1 MCSMHLACEPGSG
14 HHDPMAPS
22 PHVPVL
28 QRPSPRGRLTAA
40 LIAVLLGWLAASPA
54 ADAQS
59 KGAQYG
65 FVIANL
71 QSAEG
76 VPDDVAAAVRARL
89 IAAIDA
95 HERLVATL
103 PEGAPDPAAEPD
115 KFAAY
120 MKKRKITPYRV
131 TVEIT
136 EYHKEAGD
144 GPRGQRLSASVAL
157 RMFGETM
164 PVRVMAFSAAGGA
177 TVKLDVGKTVR
188 PRDVEI
194 ANRDAIAQAVDDA
207 LAESVQRLDE
217 KQKKARGAK
226 KKQ

>member
-1 MCSMHLACEPGSG
+1 MPVSPGFR
-14 HHDPMAPS
+14 A
-22 PHVPVL
+22 PVL
-28 QRPSPRGRLTAA
+28 RKPRARGGLMLGLLT
-40 LIAVLLGWLAASPA
+40 VLLGWLAASPA
-54 ADAQS
+54 HAQA

-65 FVIANL
+65 FVIANV
-71 QSAEG
+71 QPAEG

-89 IAAIDA
+89 TTAIDD

-103 PEGAPDPAAEPD
+103 PPDAPDPTGEPD

-136 EYHKEAGD
+136 EYDKEVND

-164 PVRVMAFSAAGGA
+164 PVRVMAFSTAGGA

-207 LAESVQRLDE
+207 LAQSVQRLDE
-217 KQKKARGAK
+217 KQKKGRGAK
-226 KKQ
+226 KKR